1 MKPVS
6 AGPVLV
12 LAAANSFLIG
22 YGTKNCGQAT
32 KLTANNDN
40 SIQSGY
46 LLSLLLALKY
56 IPYVI
61 FYVHT
66 TKVSMVV
73 PWVIKCPENGDNTFF
88 RNVRTK
94 SNSTWHHNSHNGRHT
109 PKSVCLLRF
118 SPGQPC
124 AKSERQ
130 SCPRLSV

>member
-22 YGTKNCGQAT
+22 YGTKNCDQET

-66 TKVSMVV
+66 KKVSMVV
-73 PWVIKCPENGDNTFF
+73 PWVIKCPENGANTFI

-94 SNSTWHHNSHNGRHT
+94 SNST
-109 PKSVCLLRF
+109 
-118 SPGQPC
+118 
-124 AKSERQ
+124 
-130 SCPRLSV
+130 